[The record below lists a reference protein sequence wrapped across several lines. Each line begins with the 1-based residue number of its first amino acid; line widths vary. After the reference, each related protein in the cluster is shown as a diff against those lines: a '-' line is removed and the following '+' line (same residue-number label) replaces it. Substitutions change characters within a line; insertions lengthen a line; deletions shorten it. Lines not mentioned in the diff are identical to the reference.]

1 MNLIGLKQAVHY
13 TVFSVTQQRWTLL
26 ATILA
31 SGVVQLDGSI
41 INVALSSIDRDLSAG
56 LAGLQWIVAGYALT
70 LASFMIL
77 GGALSDRYGRKRVL
91 MIGLLAFGI
100 SSLVCGFAVTTPL
113 LVIARIV
120 QGIAGALL
128 VPGSLAILRAV
139 YSDEKARASAIGT
152 WTAFTGIAAVIGPLL
167 GGWFVEHAT
176 WRWVFLMNGPLIAVT
191 IVLFVRFVPETQDE
205 NARGSSVTSPPR
217 PPTRASSP
225 VASTVTTTTS
235 PPATPPP

>member
-77 GGALSDRYGRKRVL
+77 GGALSDRYGRKR
-91 MIGLLAFGI
+91 
-100 SSLVCGFAVTTPL
+100 ST
-113 LVIARIV
+113 
-120 QGIAGALL
+120 
-128 VPGSLAILRAV
+128 
-139 YSDEKARASAIGT
+139 K
-152 WTAFTGIAAVIGPLL
+152 
-167 GGWFVEHAT
+167 
-176 WRWVFLMNGPLIAVT
+176 NGP
-191 IVLFVRFVPETQDE
+191 
-205 NARGSSVTSPPR
+205 
-217 PPTRASSP
+217 
-225 VASTVTTTTS
+225 
-235 PPATPPP
+235 